1 MVDFDQI
8 GSVQSRTALFTLV
21 AICFFVAAFWQ
32 VPTQNGLL
40 RTDQPLRHTGCLF
53 DKIPFHTTL

>member
-32 VPTQNGLL
+32 VPTTKRSAKN
-40 RTDQPLRHTGCLF
+40 
-53 DKIPFHTTL
+53 